1 MTHQFHGTQVSIQCI
16 TFTTN
21 TTFRILFQ
29 METEYKP
36 LQNCSLGLLESL
48 AHLLYAFLLK
58 SKLTTR
64 IGRQELGLKN
74 KDLVKI
80 KLIQEEKLRL
90 E

>member
-1 MTHQFHGTQVSIQCI
+1 MTHQFHSTQVNIQCT

-21 TTFRILFQ
+21 TTFHILFQ
-29 METEYKP
+29 METEYQP
-36 LQNCSLGLLESL
+36 LQNRSLGLLEGL
-48 AHLLYAFLLK
+48 AHLPYALLLK
-58 SKLTTR
+58 SKLTNW

-80 KLIQEEKLRL
+80 KLIQEGELRL